1 VTREAVRTPNA
12 PQAIGPYSQ
21 AIRAGGLLFLSG
33 QIPLD
38 PGSDTLVG
46 GDIAAQARRV
56 LENIGGILGAA
67 GLGYADVVKTTVFL
81 LDMNEF
87 AAMNAVYGEFFP
99 DPPPAR
105 STVQVSRLPR
115 DVRVEIDAIALASDR
130 QFEV

>member
-1 VTREAVRTPNA
+1 
-12 PQAIGPYSQ
+12 
-21 AIRAGGLLFLSG
+21 
-33 QIPLD
+33 
-38 PGSDTLVG
+38 
-46 GDIAAQARRV
+46 
-56 LENIGGILGAA
+56 
-67 GLGYADVVKTTVFL
+67 VFL